1 MDRVQLHPKL
11 IIICIK
17 FCYNNVHDLH
27 ITRTPKTYIIKVL
40 RMMNEYDLQST
51 PAKAESVDDL
61 EDGLISL
68 KLSSKKHNTDNEVRS
83 RTNSRTDALGRKQSL
98 SPKKSMRFSITSNNK
113 DFLNNSLVEETS
125 NSSTPLKK
133 ENTKDTPNV
142 SMDNNSNKL
151 NFTTGNDME
160 NLLLELAKRQRY
172 VSELQI
178 KLAEAEKSL
187 KEWEMH
193 CQQLMSG
200 PNNTNTNGNKVIT
213 NANEHGASEVFSR
226 WTSKIKATT
235 DEILSLGHH
244 ESTPNKKEKPSTNI
258 TENSKSAGSNF
269 FQNSFGKFTDII
281 QEFYDD
287 EHDEKVKKEE
297 SKEQEMT
304 DMSHKKDEGNLFDK
318 LKNKFSEFSVINED
332 EEDEFDQARSGL
344 LKPDSMHY
352 ELIDHSGIS
361 LDGIHTYTGSL
372 SDSE

>member
-1 MDRVQLHPKL
+1 
-11 IIICIK
+11 
-17 FCYNNVHDLH
+17 
-27 ITRTPKTYIIKVL
+27 
-40 RMMNEYDLQST
+40 MMNEYDLQST
-51 PAKAESVDDL
+51 PTKAESADDL

-68 KLSSKKHNTDNEVRS
+68 KLSSKKHNTESEIRS
-83 RTNSRTDALGRKQSL
+83 RTNSRTDAVGRKQSL

-113 DFLNNSLVEETS
+113 DFLNNSLVDDIS

-133 ENTKDTPNV
+133 ENTKDNQSV
-142 SMDNNSNKL
+142 SINSESNKL
-151 NFTTGNDME
+151 NFTTGNEME

-187 KEWEMH
+187 KEWEVH

-200 PNNTNTNGNKVIT
+200 PNNTNVNGSKFSS

-244 ESTPNKKEKPSTNI
+244 ESTSNKKDKPSTN
-258 TENSKSAGSNF
+258 TTDKDKPTSSNF

-287 EHDEKVKKEE
+287 EHDEKVKKDV

-304 DMSHKKDEGNLFDK
+304 DMSHVKEEGNLFDK
-318 LKNKFSEFSVINED
+318 LKNKLSEFSVINED
-332 EEDEFDQARSGL
+332 EEDEFDQVRSGL
-344 LKPDSMHY
+344 VKPDSMHY

-361 LDGIHTYTGSL
+361 LDGIHTYTGGL